1 MDLKTY
7 RETPWERARIANLM
21 EILPHQQESV
31 LEIGA
36 RDGHIS
42 RLLAGH
48 FKEVTA
54 LDLEKPRFQID
65 RVRPIQGDVCRLEFP
80 DGFFDCVVCTEVLE
94 HVPDVQKAATEISRV
109 ARYEIVVGVPYRQDL
124 RLGRTT
130 CASCLRTNPPWGHV
144 NSFDE
149 SRLKRLFSKCDPAV
163 TCFVWRNR
171 ERTSAVAA
179 WLMDRAGNP
188 WGTYHQ
194 DEPCIHCGAKLRP
207 PSVLSMKQR
216 ALAGIAHRLNAV
228 QRLLAKTRP
237 NWIHLL
243 FRKRA
248 S

>member
-21 EILPHQQESV
+21 DILPQQRKSV

-48 FKEVTA
+48 FEEVTA
-54 LDLEKPRFQID
+54 LDLEKPSFQID

-80 DGFFDCVVCTEVLE
+80 DGFFDCVICTEVLE

-109 ARYEIVVGVPYRQDL
+109 ARHEIVVGVPYRQDL

-130 CASCLRTNPPWGHV
+130 CASCLRINPPFGHV
-144 NSFDE
+144 NWFDE
-149 SRLKRLFSKCDPAV
+149 NRLKRLFSNCDPAV
-163 TCFVWRNR
+163 TCFVWQNR
-171 ERTSAVAA
+171 ERTSALAA
-179 WLMDRAGNP
+179 WLMDQAGNP

-194 DEPCIHCGAKLRP
+194 DEPCIHCGATLRP
-207 PSVLSMKQR
+207 PSGLSMKQR
-216 ALAGIAHRLNAV
+216 ALAAIAHRLNAA
-228 QRLLAKTRP
+228 QRWLAKTRP

-243 FRKRA
+243 LRRRA
-248 S
+248 A